1 MIIIGVVVI
10 VAMVG
15 LFLCYPLYFYLSYL
29 FGPWVVVGGPD
40 DTDGG
45 AKLPSKGGGVPG
57 SSKGSVALP
66 KGSKVG
72 KDGGGG
78 QGNLGAKSA
87 QLSSSKASTAKP

>member
-10 VAMVG
+10 VVIVG
-15 LFLCYPLYFYLSYL
+15 LFFCYPLYFYLSYL

-40 DTDGG
+40 DTGGG
-45 AKLPSKGGGVPG
+45 AKLTAKGSAL
-57 SSKGSVALP
+57 SSKSSAVLP
-66 KGSKVG
+66 KGSKVV
-72 KDGGGG
+72 KDGGDG